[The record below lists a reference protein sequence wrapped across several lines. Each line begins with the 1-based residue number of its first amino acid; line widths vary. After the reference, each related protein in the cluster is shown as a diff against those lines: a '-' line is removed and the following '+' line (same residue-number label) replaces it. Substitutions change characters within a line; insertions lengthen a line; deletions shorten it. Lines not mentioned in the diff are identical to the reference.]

1 MVTVM
6 TKKVKQRR
14 KRGVSVDKKYTDLGS
29 GLDVSSLSVY
39 LREINKIPLLTREE
53 EVELAR
59 RAKAGDKEAKEKL
72 IKANLRF
79 VVNVAKK
86 YQNQGLTLSDLISEG
101 NLGLITAVDKFDVD
115 KGYHFI
121 SYAVWWIK
129 QSILKAICEKSRM
142 IRLPLN
148 RANELLQI
156 EKVKREIGSNKDGE
170 ADIEEIA
177 DFLDMDKN
185 RINDLINASRD
196 FVSLE
201 TPLSSD
207 KDANTISDLMEDTKG
222 ADPEEILIN
231 KTLQESIEEVLSTL
245 TEKESAVIKYRF
257 GLNGERPHSL
267 KEIGDKYNLTKE
279 RIRQIEKKAISRLRH
294 PSRSQK
300 LLSYI
305 KD

>member
-1 MVTVM
+1 M
-6 TKKVKQRR
+6 
-14 KRGVSVDKKYTDLGS
+14 SIDKKYSDIGS

-53 EVELAR
+53 EVRLAR
-59 RAKAGDKEAKEKL
+59 RAAKDDKDAKERL

-101 NLGLITAVDKFDVD
+101 NLGLITAVDKFDVE

-177 DFLDMDKN
+177 DFLDMDKS
-185 RINDLINASRD
+185 RINDLINASKE

-222 ADPEEILIN
+222 ADPEEVLIDS
-231 KTLQESIEEVLSTL
+231 TLQESIEFVLSTL
-245 TEKESAVIKYRF
+245 TEKESNVIKYRF

-294 PSRSQK
+294 PTRSQK
-300 LLSYI
+300 LASYI
-305 KD
+305 RD

>member
-1 MVTVM
+1 M
-6 TKKVKQRR
+6 
-14 KRGVSVDKKYTDLGS
+14 SIDKKYADLS
-29 GLDVSSLSVY
+29 TGLDVSSLSVY
-39 LREINKIPLLTREE
+39 LREINKIPLLTRKE
-53 EVELAR
+53 EVDLAR
-59 RAKAGDKEAKEKL
+59 AAAKGAQSAKEKL

-101 NLGLITAVDKFDVD
+101 NLGLITAVDKFDVE

-177 DFLDMDKN
+177 DFLDMDKS
-185 RINDLINASRD
+185 RINDLINASKE

-222 ADPEEILIN
+222 ANPEGVLIN
-231 KTLQESIEEVLSTL
+231 NTLQDSIELVLSTL
-245 TEKESAVIKYRF
+245 TEKESNVIRYRF

-294 PSRSQK
+294 PTRSQK
-300 LLSYI
+300 LQSYI
-305 KD
+305 RE